1 MQPMPMPMPVH
12 AGAGQVIA
20 VLDDGVAV
28 RALQQ
33 QAPHH
38 QLVGDEQ
45 GGEVAVLLPDGGL

>member
-1 MQPMPMPMPVH
+1 MQAMPMPMPVH

-20 VLDDGVAV
+20 VLDDEGAV

-33 QAPHH
+33 QVPHH

-45 GGEVAVLLPDGGL
+45 GEVAVLLPDGGL

>member
-20 VLDDGVAV
+20 VLDDGGAV

>member
-12 AGAGQVIA
+12 AGAGQVVA
-20 VLDDGVAV
+20 VLVAV

-38 QLVGDEQ
+38 QPVGDEQ
-45 GGEVAVLLPDGGL
+45 GEVAVLLPDGGL